1 MEHKIT
7 ALRIQK
13 RNPNRVNVYLD
24 GQFAFGLSRIVA
36 AWLQV
41 GQTIDDEKISALR
54 VQEKREATYQAAL
67 RLLNF
72 RPRTEAE
79 LRAKLAEK
87 GFEQGLVNEVIQRLK
102 EEGWVADERF
112 ARAWVES
119 RALGRPRGRRLIA
132 LELKRKGISE
142 EIIEEAVAD
151 VSDADLAYQAG
162 KRYVRRLKDVDYATF
177 YKRLASYLQR
187 RGFYYSTIAET
198 IQRIWQEHK
207 ATDTDT

>member
-7 ALRIQK
+7 ALRVQK

-24 GQFAFGLSRIVA
+24 GEFAFGLSRIVA

-41 GQTIDDEKISALR
+41 GQTLSDEKIAALR
-54 VQEKREATYQAAL
+54 AQEAREATYQAAL

-72 RPRTEAE
+72 RPRSEAE

-87 GFEQGLVNEVIQRLK
+87 GFDPPLIDEVVQRLI
-102 EEGWVADERF
+102 EEHWVADERF

-119 RALGRPRGRRLIA
+119 RALSRPRGRKLIA

-142 EIIEEAVAD
+142 EVIQEAMAD
-151 VSDADLAYQAG
+151 VSDADLAYQAAM
-162 KRYVRRLKDVDYATF
+162 RYTRRLSGVDYATF
-177 YKRLASYLQR
+177 YKRLAGYLQR
-187 RGFYYSTIAET
+187 RGFDYATISET
-198 IQRIWQEHK
+198 IRRVWQEQE